1 MSRSLNKLFLL
12 RLVNLTVSES
22 ILHHLCLFCLQPECL
37 SELIFFSLFLWDLI
51 LPQLFIVTVFS
62 NYTRIFYIE
71 AHSFLHFLPSFKG
84 LMWSLYGWA
93 LIHPMLSQLFK
104 AIKNYCLMLTPRD
117 FARKNNLLTA
127 FPVGPTVFVFEDL
140 STTYSITGEF
150 RIIELSHDESIDV
163 FA

>member
-1 MSRSLNKLFLL
+1 
-12 RLVNLTVSES
+12 
-22 ILHHLCLFCLQPECL
+22 
-37 SELIFFSLFLWDLI
+37 
-51 LPQLFIVTVFS
+51 
-62 NYTRIFYIE
+62 
-71 AHSFLHFLPSFKG
+71 
-84 LMWSLYGWA
+84 
-93 LIHPMLSQLFK
+93 MLSQLFK

-163 FA
+163 FAQFDRVSAAAWTRVVAVLPVLETEVAVELVALFAFFWVLNDLEADST